1 MPVALIVPET
11 MRPENTP
18 YATMLRAAGF
28 EVKYPREAQ
37 LARGWSGAGRLIE
50 ELAGVQAVIAGG
62 GEAYTPEV
70 LDALPELRVIARAG
84 VGYDRVHVPAASER
98 RIAVTITPTANHEGV
113 AEHTLA
119 LIFAAAKFVVEGDK
133 QLRAGVWSR
142 VLTEPIRG
150 KTLGVVGMG
159 RIGRSLVVRAK
170 ALGMQVIVCEKF
182 PLASFVRE
190 QQVELV
196 ELDELLQR
204 SDYVSLHC
212 PHCEETTGLINRQTL
227 ARMKQGSTL
236 INTARGKL
244 VVEAD
249 LIDALKSGHLRAAGL
264 DVFEQEPPA
273 TDNPLFQMPN
283 VVATPHLA
291 GGDYLSLENM
301 GIECA
306 QNIIALSQNR
316 WPEGAVVNDSLRDGW
331 KW

>member
-18 YATMLRAAGF
+18 YAALLREAGF
-28 EVKYPREAQ
+28 EVRYPREAQ
-37 LARGWSGAGRLIE
+37 LARGWAGAERLID
-50 ELAGVQAVIAGG
+50 ELRGVHAVIAGG

-70 LDALPELRVIARAG
+70 LAALPELRVIARAG
-84 VGYDRVHVPAASER
+84 VGYDRVSVPAATER
-98 RIAVTITPTANHEGV
+98 HIALTITPTANHEGV

-119 LIFAAAKFVVEGDK
+119 LMFALAKFVVEGDK

-150 KTLGVVGMG
+150 KTLGIVGLG

-170 ALGMQVIVCEKF
+170 ALGMQTLACEKF

-212 PHCEETTGLINRQTL
+212 PHSEETTGLINRHTL
-227 ARMKQGSTL
+227 ARMKPGSTL

-249 LIDALKSGHLRAAGL
+249 LIEALRSGQLRGAGL

-273 TDNPLFQMPN
+273 TDNPLLHMPN

-306 QNIIALSQNR
+306 QNIIALAHNR
-316 WPEGAVVNDSLRDGW
+316 WPEGAVVNDTLRTSW
-331 KW
+331 RW